1 MEYKIT
7 LFDKQERFIFSEKP
21 FSAYFGGFG
30 NGKTMS
36 GCIKAHQH
44 CQQKDAFFLI
54 GRRHATDLED
64 STLRDFME
72 LFRSMGKYSPG
83 RKSFAFY
90 KDGVRWSEVIFR
102 HLDDM
107 QSLTN
112 MNLSGFWIDQAEEV
126 SEDAFDFLLGRI
138 RRPTVDRREGFLT
151 GKPAGHDWIWRRFIK
166 KKRRDGKILPDAS
179 DYEMIV
185 ASTLENRKNL
195 PESYI
200 RGLMSQPDSW
210 VKRFVEGSFDTF
222 SGQIFDEFSQD
233 LHVIQPF
240 TVPSGGEKIRG
251 IDHGQS
257 GEHATACL
265 WMAIDYNGNCYVYQE
280 YKKYNDIV
288 SNHAPMIN
296 KMSKVRIEGQILDDH
311 YSYTVIDPSTHA
323 KNKVSKNGVSFS
335 VADEYLDSGIA
346 TIGAQNDVIAGIN
359 RVKEYLKID
368 PEHYHPFKQEDGEPV
383 RGAPHLYIFSSCT
396 ETIEEIQQYKWK
408 QAFGVS
414 TNSEADDIKERP
426 RKKNDHTTDV
436 LRYLIASRP
445 QSPQHMTS
453 IAPWVFQNPI
463 ELARRAQSMGLTVDD
478 LMAQRYCNTSLRH
491 STSGI
496 SHSGGI
502 SHSNSSQWRSSGT
515 SVGHQTG
522 L

>member
-151 GKPAGHDWIWRRFIK
+151 GNPAGHDWIWRRFIK

-240 TVPSGGEKIRG
+240 TVPSGWEKIRG

-288 SNHAPMIN
+288 SNHAQMIN

-478 LMAQRYCNTSLRH
+478 LMAQRYGNTSLRH